1 MPKRAELLQLVIL
14 HKGLLRVPEALA
26 FGKIMEFSYFWV
38 VAQSPRAI
46 RQRDG
51 SAQIYTLIFEAS
63 TFFSFWKLT
72 GPFQRCISTQE
83 KHNFPS
89 FKNNWRVWSVET
101 LLDFF
106 WKIILKWSL
115 HNMVFQWL
123 WPCSL
128 DPNQFFFR
136 IFPNSLCSLPRFMMH
151 WAHALA
157 ASSSC

>member
-101 LLDFF
+101 LLVDFF
-106 WKIILKWSL
+106 LKNHSQ
-115 HNMVFQWL
+115 MVCTIWFFNGCGLVVWTQT
-123 WPCSL
+123 S
-128 DPNQFFFR
+128 FFR